1 MKLTRRNLLVGAS
14 SGALLATAG
23 PGLRV
28 SLAAESTSDEIL
40 VVLFARGGTDGLQLV
55 APANEAI
62 YQDARPSIAVQ
73 PDGVNAGFA
82 LANGLDG
89 VDFFLNPGASGLND
103 LYASGDLALIHAAGV
118 PTENRSHFK
127 SMDMMERG
135 MADDETNLT
144 SGWLTRHIETLTAT
158 RPLLSTV
165 STASNNP
172 ISLLGYPQAV
182 SIPNV
187 EDFNVAGGDV
197 NAQVIAALNSGDSAY
212 QQVAQQTLEAINT
225 VQTKLEDLN
234 GNSGETED
242 EGDDSE
248 TGPAYT
254 NGPLSGALRNLAQ
267 LIKMDVGL
275 DVATVDHGGWDHHNN
290 LVNEFGN
297 QVTEL
302 SQSLSAF
309 WEDVA
314 DYKDRISVVFMTE
327 FGRRVYENASNG
339 TDHGSGSVMMVLS
352 GNANGGQ
359 MYGAWPGLTNT
370 DLDNGDL
377 AVTTDYR
384 QVISE
389 LLAKRHNSPS
399 LDTVFPTVPYNPLG
413 LVNGDDSAI
422 TEAVVATSTTSSAS

>member
-1 MKLTRRNLLVGAS
+1 MRLTRRNLLLGATG
-14 SGALLATAG
+14 GAFMASAG

-28 SLAAESTSDEIL
+28 SMAADSTSDEIL
-40 VVLFARGGTDGLQLV
+40 VVLFARGGADGLQLV
-55 APANEAI
+55 APADVSS
-62 YQDARPSIAVQ
+62 YQQARPTIAVQ
-73 PDGVNAGFA
+73 PTGTNAGLA

-89 VDFFLNPGASGLND
+89 VDFFLNPGATELND
-103 LYASGDLALIHAAGV
+103 LYGSGDLALIHAAGV

-135 MADDETNLT
+135 LADNEDNLT
-144 SGWLTRHIETLTAT
+144 SGWLTRHVETLAAD

-182 SIPNV
+182 SIPDVQN
-187 EDFNVAGGDV
+187 FNVAGGDV
-197 NAQVIAALNSGDSAY
+197 NANVIAALNSGSSAY
-212 QQVAQQTLEAINT
+212 QQVAQQTIEAINT
-225 VQTKLEDLN
+225 VQDKLAELELNSNTDEDA
-234 GNSGETED
+234 GE
-242 EGDDSE
+242 SE
-248 TGPAYT
+248 GPAYT
-254 NGPLSGALRNLAQ
+254 NGPLSGALRNLAT

-290 LVNEFGN
+290 LVNEFGG
-297 QVTEL
+297 QISEL
-302 SQSLSAF
+302 SQSLGAF

-314 DYKDRISVVFMTE
+314 DYRDRISVVFMTE
-327 FGRRVYENASNG
+327 FGRRLGENASNG

-359 MYGAWPGLTNT
+359 MYGDWPGIGSS

-384 QVISE
+384 QVIAE
-389 LLAKRHNSPS
+389 ILAKRHNSPS
-399 LDTVFPTVPYNPLG
+399 LATVFPTVPYSPLG
-413 LVNGDDSAI
+413 VINGDDSAL
-422 TEAVVATSTTSSAS
+422 TSAVVASNASSSAS